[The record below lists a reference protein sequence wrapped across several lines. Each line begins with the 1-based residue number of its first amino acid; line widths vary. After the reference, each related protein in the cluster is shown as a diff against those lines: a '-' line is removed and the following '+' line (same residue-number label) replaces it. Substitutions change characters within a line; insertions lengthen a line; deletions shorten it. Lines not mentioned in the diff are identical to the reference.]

1 MTSLGNRVVVDGRE
15 TTWADLVPTVSRG
28 PVVYVCATQAEA
40 LAAVKGHLVAG
51 TETMIMAAARVDPA
65 FLDDLRADGFV
76 VGTSKSD
83 QAGGEETETG
93 VSGRLWIATSG
104 TTGRPKRIAHTL
116 ASLTTVAANQ
126 PPRTWLC
133 AYSPGTYAW
142 WQLVALSLGQP
153 GQDLVMVDPVDLD
166 SWPAIAAEHG
176 VTAVSG
182 TPTFWRQSLFR
193 SSDILSALPLTQVT
207 LGGEPVD
214 QAILDRLHAVFPTA
228 RISWIYASSEVGAVV
243 TVHDGLAG
251 FPVAWLDRRRD
262 GQPTLS
268 VEDGELVVESARR
281 GDGVEA
287 RAKTGDRVEI
297 VDDRVLINGRL
308 GSDEIN
314 VGGVKVSAATVRD
327 VLQSHPGV
335 HWARVRGR
343 RAPIVGQVVAAEVVT
358 DGTVDEQELRAWA
371 GVRLGESAIPR
382 NIRLLDEI
390 PIKETLKSDV

>member
-1 MTSLGNRVVVDGRE
+1 MNGLGNRVVVGDRE
-15 TTWADLVPTVSRG
+15 TTWADLAPAVSRG
-28 PVVYVCATQAEA
+28 PVVYVCHDQAEA
-40 LAAVKGHLVAG
+40 LAAIKGHLVAG
-51 TETMIMAAARVDPA
+51 TETMIMAESRVDPA
-65 FLDDLRADGFV
+65 FVEDLERDGFV
-76 VGTSKSD
+76 VGPADGTD
-83 QAGGEETETG
+83 VGTPN
-93 VSGRLWIATSG
+93 RLWIATSG

-116 ASLTTVAANQ
+116 ASLTTAAGDQ

-142 WQLVALSLGQP
+142 WQLVSLSLSQP
-153 GQDLVMVDPVDLD
+153 GQDLVMVDPADLD
-166 SWPAIAAEHG
+166 TWPTVAAKFG

-193 SSDILSALPLTQVT
+193 SSDILSELPLTQVT

-214 QAILDRLHAVFPTA
+214 QAILDRLRTAFPQA

-243 TVHDGLAG
+243 TVHDGKAG
-251 FPVAWLDRRRD
+251 FPVAWLDQHRE
-262 GQPTLS
+262 GVPTLS
-268 VEDGELVVESARR
+268 VEDGELVVESTRR
-281 GDGVEA
+281 GAGVEA
-287 RAKTGDRVEI
+287 RAKTGDHVEI
-297 VDDRVLINGRL
+297 VDDRVLITGRL

-314 VGGVKVSAATVRD
+314 VGGVKVSASAVRD
-327 VLQSHPGV
+327 VLQSHPAV

-371 GVRLGESAIPR
+371 AVRLGESAVPR
-382 NIRLLDEI
+382 NVRMLDEI